1 MKIAFVGECM
11 VEFSSHRG
19 GTQQSYGGDT
29 LNTAVY
35 FSRLNRHFQG
45 GHQVQ
50 FFSAIGQDY
59 LSDWLLREW
68 QDEGLNTQYVYRDP
82 VRLPGLYMIEN
93 EENGE
98 RNFLF
103 WRSESAARAMF
114 IQPQSEQWQ
123 RALTSASCLFVSG
136 ITLAILDTSAR
147 ARLITCLH
155 EAKADGAYVI
165 FDNNYRA
172 RLWRDSAEC
181 RRAFETLYHLSD
193 VALISLEDEQNVFG
207 ETDHESVAQRFQREY
222 PQKLIIKDG
231 GRRCWIQDHHNP
243 LQTVMLDLIPKV
255 VDTTAAGDS
264 FNAGFLF
271 AWLNGETIES
281 GIKAGHELAKQ
292 VIQQQ
297 GAIIDEARMQ
307 YNLLKQKHQ
316 PETQSV

>member
-1 MKIAFVGECM
+1 MNIAFVGECM

-19 GTQQSYGGDT
+19 VAQQGYGGDT

-50 FFSAIGQDY
+50 FFSALGQDH
-59 LSDWLLREW
+59 LSDWLLSEW
-68 QDEGLNTQYVYRDP
+68 QDEGLDTQYIYRDP
-82 VRLPGLYMIEN
+82 VRLPGLYVIEN

-98 RNFLF
+98 RHFLF

-114 IQPQSEQWQ
+114 AQPQSEQWQ
-123 RALTSASCLFVSG
+123 RALTSANCLFVSG
-136 ITLAILDTSAR
+136 ITLAILDTPAR
-147 ARLITCLH
+147 AQLIACLR
-155 EAKADGAYVI
+155 EAKANGAYVV

-172 RLWRDSAEC
+172 RLWRDSTEC
-181 RRAFETLYHLSD
+181 RLAFETLYHLSD

-207 ETDHESVAQRFQREY
+207 ETDHQAVVQRFQQLY

-231 GRRCWIQDHHNP
+231 GRGCWIQDHHKP
-243 LQTVMLDLIPKV
+243 LQTVTLDLIPQV

-271 AWLNGETIES
+271 AWLNGETIEA

-297 GAIIDEARMQ
+297 GAIIDDAMMQ
-307 YNLLKQKHQ
+307 YDVLRQKRQ
-316 PETQSV
+316 PDTQSV